1 VCSKAIRE
9 RLAEQERVKEE
20 KLIVQFL
27 AKCAEDDRKDAIAK
41 KARAEATA
49 RFQAEI
55 AVQRE
60 LKAGLYEQ
68 QKLEELKA
76 LEEAKRREDFKRRV
90 IEEARRKLLMEH
102 ASKLRGFLPRGVITS
117 NADLELLKAFDRNKD
132 GQLEPE
138 EMDLARAAF
147 AAFDAGADKG
157 GRGAAPGGGGG
168 GGGGAG
174 ARAQAPPAQQQQ
186 QAQQAHGARQAGGA
200 AAPAPRPADRGKSSV
215 SFGGDAFD
223 DPTAR
228 QRK

>member
-1 VCSKAIRE
+1 M
-9 RLAEQERVKEE
+9 
-20 KLIVQFL
+20 QFL

-138 EMDLARAAF
+138 EMELARAAF

-157 GRGAAPGGGGG
+157 AARAGGAA
-168 GGGGAG
+168 
-174 ARAQAPPAQQQQ
+174 
-186 QAQQAHGARQAGGA
+186 AHGAASHSAAAPARAAGGAGA
-200 AAPAPRPADRGKSSV
+200 AAPAPRPDRGKSSV
-215 SFGGDAFD
+215 TFGGDSFD
-223 DPTAR
+223 DPSAR
-228 QRK
+228 MRK